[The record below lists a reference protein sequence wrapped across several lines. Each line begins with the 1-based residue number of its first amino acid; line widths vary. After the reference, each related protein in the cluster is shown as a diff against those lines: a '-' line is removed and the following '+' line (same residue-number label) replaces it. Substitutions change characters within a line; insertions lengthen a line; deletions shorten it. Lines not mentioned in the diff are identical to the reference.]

1 ANIFMENPPD
11 PLEDRELERIKLTA
25 LTADVYSFITLLY
38 SNRQIVDL
46 LFKKAIKEENRQDQQ
61 EKQDFDSTI

>member
-1 ANIFMENPPD
+1 PHFFANIFMENPPD

-38 SNRQIVDL
+38 SNRQIVEYFPAKLATDL
-46 LFKKAIKEENRQDQQ
+46 W
-61 EKQDFDSTI
+61 TIECRVNY